1 MAVSE
6 VALYKFE
13 GNGLWEKNPKIEG
26 TIFLY
31 QKKCQ
36 FCYGFLIL
44 NPSKSI
50 NERTPNEILPI
61 TKDTKVYDLCP
72 IEGEPFLVYENEVI
86 Y

>member
-13 GNGLWEKNPKIEG
+13 GHGLWEKNPKIEG

-50 NERTPNEILPI
+50 SNLPI
-61 TKDTKVYDLCP
+61 TKDTEVDELCP
-72 IEGEPFLVYENEVI
+72 IQGEPFLIYKNEVI